1 MDLFHIIDEGVVVL
15 RIRGK
20 RFRQAKVYRRGA
32 MVYAGVGSEFVR
44 LIAHG
49 GTSDPQIGWLDI
61 EAEGVTL
68 SANRTPSVAL

>member
-1 MDLFHIIDEGVVVL
+1 MELFHIIDDGVVVL
-15 RIRGK
+15 RLRGK
-20 RFRQAKVYRRGA
+20 RFRQTKVYRRGTQ
-32 MVYAGVGSEFVR
+32 VYAGIGAEFIR

-68 SANRTPSVAL
+68 SANRTPSFAA